1 VVDIRARLPAVN
13 DPNNP
18 SADKLLYADKFIEK
32 ALKAGADPYPEGS
45 HYHLRLFRIPE

>member
-18 SADKLLYADKFIEK
+18 SADTLLYAQEFEK
-32 ALKAGADPYPEGS
+32 AVHDAGVDPYLEGS
-45 HYHLRLFRIPE
+45 HYHLRLFGIRE